1 MVTEGIL
8 TVVFGIVNIILM
20 PLNVVN
26 LVTDGLSFAPITQF
40 ISMALY
46 LIPFN
51 ELMPIFVFFVS
62 VMLFR
67 IAVAIIKTI
76 WDLLPV
82 L

>member
-26 LVTDGLSFAPITQF
+26 FVTDGLSFAPITQF

-46 LIPFN
+46 LIPFK